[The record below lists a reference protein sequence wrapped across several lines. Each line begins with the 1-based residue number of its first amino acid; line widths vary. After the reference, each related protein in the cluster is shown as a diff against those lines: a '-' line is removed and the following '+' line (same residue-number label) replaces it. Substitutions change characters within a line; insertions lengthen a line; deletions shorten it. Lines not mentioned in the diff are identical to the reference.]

1 MEYLNELKVAVINS
15 DFAKMEELSNIMFTS
30 LDKSELEEAAALIA
44 NAIGLLDEERA
55 KTLEEMR
62 NIQKIRK
69 YAEGDAKYN
78 IS

>member
-15 DFAKMEELSNIMFTS
+15 DFAKMDELSGIMFTS
-30 LDKSELEEAAALIA
+30 SDKVELEEAAVLIKEA
-44 NAIGLLDEERA
+44 MRLLDEERA

-69 YAEGDAKYN
+69 YAEGDANY
-78 IS
+78 

>member
-15 DFAKMEELSNIMFTS
+15 DFAKMDELSSIMFTS
-30 LDKSELEEAAALIA
+30 YDKSELEEAAALVA
-44 NAIGLLDEERA
+44 NAIRLLDEERA

-69 YAEGDAKYN
+69 YAEGGVAY
-78 IS
+78 

>member
-15 DFAKMEELSNIMFTS
+15 DFAKMDELSNIMFTS
-30 LDKSELEEAAALIA
+30 SDKSELEEAAALIG
-44 NAIGLLDEERA
+44 NAMQLLDEERA

-69 YAEGDAKYN
+69 YAEGDVKY
-78 IS
+78 

>member
-55 KTLEEMR
+55 KTSEEMR